1 MNNLKTK
8 KKSIVIKK
16 ESKKKSKNI
25 INNKAKLLE
34 NTKNPVYKKYLVEFE
49 NFFKEK
55 KKNDKLKKQK
65 YTYEHTSDKLI
76 KSNSNSKKIIHL
88 PKYILTDHSNIN
100 MENRLKELEIELNYI
115 NNIIDFSDN
124 EQEIS
129 TDIKN
134 KYQELKKEYVKLE
147 KSKLNHIEIINELND
162 IESIETRAEKK
173 MIINVKIRENRDI
186 YFMIQEKFKL
196 NEDISDLVKEYID
209 NKKTIT
215 SNKLQNKEIN
225 YIIETLPLI
234 EK

>member
-25 INNKAKLLE
+25 INDKVKLLE

-49 NFFKEK
+49 TFFKEK
-55 KKNDKLKKQK
+55 KKNDKSKKK
-65 YTYEHTSDKLI
+65 SYTYEHTSEKLI

-88 PKYILTDHSNIN
+88 PKYILTDQSITNI
-100 MENRLKELEIELNYI
+100 ENRLKELEIELNYI
-115 NNIIDFSDN
+115 NNIVDFSDN

-129 TDIKN
+129 TEIKN

-147 KSKLNHIEIINELND
+147 KSKLNQLEVIDELND
-162 IESIETRAEKK
+162 IESIESRAEKE
-173 MIINVKIRENRDI
+173 MTINAKIRENRDI
-186 YFMIQEKFKL
+186 YFIIQEKFKL
-196 NEDISDLVKEYID
+196 NEDIGDLIKEYVD
-209 NKKTIT
+209 NKKNIS
-215 SNKLQNKEIN
+215 SNKIPKKKIN
-225 YIIETLPLI
+225 YIIETLPSI